1 MLPAL
6 LCASGTSA
14 AATIYC
20 LKKSS
25 RHVVLT
31 KCPKAPAGPR
41 GVTGSAG
48 AAGLAAPAGLTGAAG
63 ANGATGPT
71 GPSSAVT
78 GPTGTSGAAGITGA
92 AGATGSPGTA
102 GATGTI
108 GATGAAGAAG
118 ATGPTG
124 STGPFGTPKVVRGP
138 VNTIPVTGELG
149 VGDTVSSSATCTGAE
164 VLTGGGGIVEPLGN
178 ANGALEASYPSG
190 NEWKAVGI
198 VTSSRSPEGALKVT
212 AYAICAE

>member
-1 MLPAL
+1 MELAAGL
-6 LCASGTSA
+6 GSA
-14 AATIYC
+14 AA
-20 LKKSS
+20 
-25 RHVVLT
+25 
-31 KCPKAPAGPR
+31 AGAR
-41 GVTGSAG
+41 SASAG
-48 AAGLAAPAGLTGAAG
+48 AA
-63 ANGATGPT
+63 
-71 GPSSAVT
+71 
-78 GPTGTSGAAGITGA
+78 
-92 AGATGSPGTA
+92 
-102 GATGTI
+102 